1 MSQNERLLNVAEA
14 SKRLGVSILTLRRW
28 DASGKLRALRTPGGH
43 RRYRESDI
51 LTRQGIDYRDEPQ
64 QESVAIYTRVSSHE
78 QKQKGDLDRQKS
90 RLLEYCVSHHYKI
103 NYVFSEVG
111 SGMSDTRPKL
121 RCLFKLVTEKKITK
135 IVIEH
140 KDRLSRFMFNVFQE
154 FFESQGVTI
163 EWTEE
168 VFPQSYE
175 AELVTDMLTLLSSFS
190 AKIYGKR
197 SAARK
202 KAKRKGS

>member
-1 MSQNERLLNVAEA
+1 MSQSERLLNVAEA

-28 DASGKLRALRTPGGH
+28 
-43 RRYRESDI
+43 
-51 LTRQGIDYRDEPQ
+51 
-64 QESVAIYTRVSSHE
+64 
-78 QKQKGDLDRQKS
+78 
-90 RLLEYCVSHHYKI
+90 
-103 NYVFSEVG
+103 
-111 SGMSDTRPKL
+111 
-121 RCLFKLVTEKKITK
+121 
-135 IVIEH
+135 
-140 KDRLSRFMFNVFQE
+140 FMFNVFQE